1 MTYIVII
8 IAAVLIYFLWF
19 NKTRQSTSKKAKGED
34 FNPEFASK
42 PDAEKEMHSEGAAEK
57 KPASVEKPTST
68 EKPTEEEKKKS

>member
-1 MTYIVII
+1 MSYIVII

-42 PDAEKEMHSEGAAEK
+42 PDAEKEMHADKVAEK
-57 KPASVEKPTST
+57 KPASA